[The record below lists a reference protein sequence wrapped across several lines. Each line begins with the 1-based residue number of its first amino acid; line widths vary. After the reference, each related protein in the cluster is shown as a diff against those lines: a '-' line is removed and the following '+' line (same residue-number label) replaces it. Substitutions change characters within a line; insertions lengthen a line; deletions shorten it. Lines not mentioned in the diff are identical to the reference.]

1 MCATRLSVFVRRL
14 SVAGCAFFIIAALAA
29 CGSDAGSD
37 AQADAPDV
45 LVRVGNATLTAS
57 ELQKAVPAGL
67 APDDSANYV
76 KVYVKDWID
85 ARLVSEVAAE
95 EIDMT
100 EIDRLTRE
108 YRDRLILLEYR
119 RRLYAAQSDS
129 ISEDSIRAYYD
140 AHVKEFRLERP
151 LIKGT
156 YLKVPGDASN
166 LRTLRRLY
174 ASNDTA
180 DIDRLEKEVL
190 KSAIHYDYFRDR
202 WVDWEQVET
211 RIPVDFGAA
220 PDAWLARNRKLDTSE
235 GSYTYLLY
243 VSEYLPS
250 GSPMPFDY
258 ARNLIV
264 GRLLNAQR
272 QAFDE
277 MVSRQLYERA
287 LGSGKLKVYIQL

>member
-1 MCATRLSVFVRRL
+1 MLWAA
-14 SVAGCAFFIIAALAA
+14 AGCTPDKTAGGAA
-29 CGSDAGSD
+29 D
-37 AQADAPDV
+37 QPDV
-45 LVRVGNATLTAS
+45 LVRVGNTVLTAG
-57 ELQKAVPAGL
+57 ELQKALPAGL
-67 APDDSANYV
+67 SPEDSANYV
-76 KVYVKDWID
+76 KVYVRDWID
-85 ARLVSEVAAE
+85 AHLVSEIASE

-119 RRLYAAQSDS
+119 RRLYASQSDS
-129 ISEDSIRAYYD
+129 IPEDTIRAYYE
-140 AHVKEFRLERP
+140 AHSREFRLERP

-156 YLKVPGDASN
+156 YLKVSDDAAN
-166 LRTLRRLY
+166 LRALRRLY

-211 RIPVDFGAA
+211 RIPVDFGAD
-220 PDAWLARNRKLDTSE
+220 PDAWLARNRRLDTSA

-243 VSEYLPS
+243 VTEYLPS
-250 GSPMPFDY
+250 GSPMPFDI
-258 ARNLIV
+258 ARDMIV
-264 GRLLNAQR
+264 GRLLNARR

-277 MVSRQLYERA
+277 AVSRQLYTRA
-287 LGSGKLKVYIQL
+287 LEEGRLKVNIQL

>member
-1 MCATRLSVFVRRL
+1 MCTTRLSAFARRL
-14 SVAGCAFFIIAALAA
+14 SGAGCAFAMLFALAA
-29 CGSDAGSD
+29 CGSDTESD
-37 AQADAPDV
+37 AATDSPDV
-45 LVRVGNATLTAS
+45 LVRVGNTTLTKV

-67 APDDSANYV
+67 SAEDSANYV

-85 ARLVSEVAAE
+85 AYLVSEIASE
-95 EIDMT
+95 EIDMA

-108 YRDRLILLEYR
+108 YRDRLVLLEYR

-140 AHVKEFRLERP
+140 SHIKEFRLERP

-156 YLKVPGDASN
+156 YLKVPGDAAN

-174 ASNDTA
+174 ASADTA

-211 RIPVDFGAA
+211 RIPVDFGTA

-243 VSEYLPS
+243 VSEYLPT
-250 GSPMPFDY
+250 GSPMPFDF

-264 GRLLNAQR
+264 GRMLNARR

-277 MVSRQLYERA
+277 MVSRQLYTRA
-287 LGSGKLKVYIQL
+287 LDAGKLKVYIQL

>member
-1 MCATRLSVFVRRL
+1 MNATRLPAFVHRL
-14 SVAGCAFFIIAALAA
+14 SGAGCVFAVICALCA
-29 CGSDAGSD
+29 CGHGASPDGMP
-37 AQADAPDV
+37 DAPDV
-45 LVRVGNATLTAS
+45 LVRVGKMTLTAQ

-67 APDDSANYV
+67 SAEDSANYV

-85 ARLVSEVAAE
+85 AHLVSEIASE

-108 YRDRLILLEYR
+108 YRDRLILLESR
-119 RRLYAAQSDS
+119 RRIYAAQSDS
-129 ISEDSIRAYYD
+129 ISEDTLRAYYAD
-140 AHVKEFRLERP
+140 HSIEFTLERP

-156 YLKVPGDASN
+156 YLKVPDDASN
-166 LRTLRRLY
+166 LRSLRKLY

-211 RIPVDFGAA
+211 RIPVDFGPS
-220 PDAWLARNRKLDTSE
+220 PDAWLARNRMLDVSA
-235 GSYTYLLY
+235 GNYTYLLY
-243 VSEYLPS
+243 VTEYLPS
-250 GSPMPFDY
+250 GSVMPFDF

-264 GRLLNAQR
+264 GRLLNAR
-272 QAFDE
+272 RRAFDE
-277 MVSRQLYERA
+277 EVSRRLYTRGLE
-287 LGSGKLKVYIQL
+287 SGRLKVNIRL